1 MYPAAPSPPT
11 CSHGPGQGPPGA
23 ILPAPGFGSGSP
35 PGSVVGLGGYPHFI
49 ARSQAQG
56 VLMDVPDQPAGHGRS
71 SLRPGVLGS
80 SPIAGLTGG
89 DLPYQ
94 SRPAA
99 SGPR

>member
-1 MYPAAPSPPT
+1 MHPAAPSPPT
-11 CSHGPGQGPPGA
+11 CSPRLRQDPPDA

-35 PGSVVGLGGYPHFI
+35 PGSVVGLSGYTRFI
-49 ARSQAQG
+49 ARRQAQG
-56 VLMDVPDQPAGHGRS
+56 GLMDVPDQPAGHGRS

-80 SPIAGLTGG
+80 SPIAGLAGG

-94 SRPAA
+94 SLPAA